1 MHARHAARRNGHNEV
16 ELLELNELKLISAS
30 NIIKL
35 RQGAGLTQA
44 ELGARLNYSDK
55 TISKWERGEAIP
67 DAFVLTQLAAMF
79 DVTVDY
85 LLSSHDAWE
94 APTEP
99 EEEPVE
105 PATPADRAYSE
116 NMITALVFVSIWTA
130 CIIAFVTLWLAADI
144 VYWQIFAIALP
155 VSLLVV
161 MILMCVF
168 KKRDALQYI
177 IAAFVFSIFV
187 MLYFIIPG
195 EEPWQLFLI
204 GVPSVIIVFLAC
216 NIQRRP
222 RKRKKN

>member
-1 MHARHAARRNGHNEV
+1 M
-16 ELLELNELKLISAS
+16 ELNELKLVSAS

-67 DAFVLTQLAAMF
+67 DAYVLTQLAAMF
-79 DVTVDY
+79 GVTVDY

-94 APTEP
+94 APK
-99 EEEPVE
+99 EEEEEEYE
-105 PATPADRAYSE
+105 PPTPADRSYSE
-116 NMITALVFVSIWTA
+116 NMIIALVFVSVWTA
-130 CIIAFVTLWLAADI
+130 CIIAFVSLWMAVEL
-144 VYWQIFAIALP
+144 VLWQIFAVTLP

-168 KKRDALQYI
+168 KKRAALQYI

-187 MLYFIIPG
+187 MLYFVLPG
-195 EEPWQLFLI
+195 TRPWQLFLI
-204 GVPSVIIVFLAC
+204 GVPAVVIVFLAC

-222 RKRKKN
+222 RKRRKT

>member
-1 MHARHAARRNGHNEV
+1 M
-16 ELLELNELKLISAS
+16 ELNELKLISAS

-35 RQGAGLTQA
+35 RTGAGLTQA

-94 APTEP
+94 API
-99 EEEPVE
+99 EEEEEEEELDTVE
-105 PATPADRAYSE
+105 SNGASYSVDVI
-116 NMITALVFVSIWTA
+116 MALVFVSIWTA
-130 CIIAFVTLWLAADI
+130 CIVAFVTLWLAVDI
-144 VYWQIFAIALP
+144 ILWQIFAVTLP
-155 VSLLVV
+155 VSLLVL

-168 KKRDALQYI
+168 KKRKTLQYI

-187 MLYFIIPG
+187 TLYFLLPADT
-195 EEPWQLFLI
+195 PWQLFLI
-204 GVPSVIIVFLAC
+204 GVPAVAIVFLAC
-216 NIQRRP
+216 NIRKRP
-222 RKRKKN
+222 RKRKKMTTK

>member
-1 MHARHAARRNGHNEV
+1 MN
-16 ELLELNELKLISAS
+16 LNDLKLISAS

-35 RQGAGLTQA
+35 RTGAGLTQA

-94 APTEP
+94 APDEDEAQ
-99 EEEPVE
+99 EEELETVE
-105 PATPADRAYSE
+105 SNGTSYSVDII
-116 NMITALVFVSIWTA
+116 MALVVVSIWTA
-130 CIIAFVTLWLAADI
+130 CIVAFVTLWLAVDI
-144 VYWQIFAIALP
+144 ILWQIFAVTLP
-155 VSLLVV
+155 VSLMVL

-168 KKRDALQYI
+168 KRRKALQYI

-187 MLYFIIPG
+187 ALYFLLPTDT
-195 EEPWQLFLI
+195 PWQLFLI
-204 GVPSVIIVFLAC
+204 GVPAVAIVFLAC
-216 NIQRRP
+216 NIQKKPRR
-222 RKRKKN
+222 RKKFPTK